1 MTTQQT
7 ITVDVIRR
15 RVYEAIPGN
24 DNWRSGD
31 HDMQH
36 QFGTWGLNF
45 CDILLTR
52 IAELEDEIM
61 SFEKVNGEDIRP
73 ISASEARVSV
83 SYEVFEIART
93 LVQEIAE
100 DAVIIPTDSDILLSL
115 GETCK
120 KDDPDDPRAEL
131 YWLLHAAQ
139 AAGYDYLVVRD

>member
-1 MTTQQT
+1 MTTQP

-52 IAELEDEIM
+52 ISELEDEIM
-61 SFEKVNGEDIRP
+61 SLEKNGEDVRP
-73 ISASEARVSV
+73 INAAEAKVSV
-83 SYEVFEIART
+83 SYETFEVART

-100 DAVIIPTDSDILLSL
+100 DAVIIPTDSDIILGL

-120 KDDPDDPRAEL
+120 KDDLDDPRAEL
-131 YWLLHAAQ
+131 YWLLDAAQ
-139 AAGYDYLVVRD
+139 KAGYDYLVVRD